1 MSQIVSVG
9 IDGSRESLAAANW
22 AADEALLRGCPLRL
36 LHVFRDGDAP
46 AAHYTDPETERRA
59 AGVAL
64 HRAAEQVR
72 LNHPR
77 MQIDTQPQPGDP
89 VEELLAAGERSALMV
104 LGSRG
109 LGGLTGFIVGSVS
122 LAVLARARCPLV
134 LVRAVPPDDPGTLSS
149 ADDVVVGLDLPEAR
163 QEVLGFAFA
172 CAERYG
178 CGLRI
183 VHSWSL
189 PPLFGPGTTDVVPA
203 LMEEVA
209 TGRQEAMTRAL
220 ESWKEVYP
228 AVPVSSECV
237 QGHPAQDLV
246 EASHQARLVV
256 VGLRHRASRLGAH
269 VGPVVHSVLH
279 HTAAPVAVVP
289 HG

>member
-9 IDGSRESLAAANW
+9 IDGSREGLAAVNW

-36 LHVFRDGDAP
+36 LHVWRDGDAP
-46 AAHYTDPETERRA
+46 AAHHTDPETEQRSA
-59 AGVAL
+59 EALL

-89 VEELLAAGERSALMV
+89 VEELLAADERSALMV

-109 LGGLTGFIVGSVS
+109 LGGLAGFIVGSVS

-134 LVRAVPPDDPGTLSS
+134 LVRAESPDDPSTRSS
-149 ADDVVVGLDLPEAR
+149 AGDIVVGMDLPEAG

-172 CAERYG
+172 CAERY
-178 CGLRI
+178 
-183 VHSWSL
+183 
-189 PPLFGPGTTDVVPA
+189 GPGTTDVVPA

-209 TGRQEAMTRAL
+209 TGRREMTRAQA
-220 ESWKEVYP
+220 SWREKYP
-228 AVPVSSECV
+228 AVPVSSECL
-237 QGHPAQDLV
+237 QGHQAQDLV
-246 EASHQARLVV
+246 EASRQARLVV
-256 VGLRHRASRLGAH
+256 VGLRRRASRLGTH